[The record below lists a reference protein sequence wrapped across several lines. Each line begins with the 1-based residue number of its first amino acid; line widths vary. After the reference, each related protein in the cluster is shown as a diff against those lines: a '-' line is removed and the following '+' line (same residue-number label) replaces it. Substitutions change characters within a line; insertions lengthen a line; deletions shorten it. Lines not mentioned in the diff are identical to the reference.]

1 MSVMTM
7 STMTKKLKSKSGI
20 SLAIALVFFLLCA
33 MVGTVVLSAASVSAG
48 KTAREREAYR
58 QTLAMTSAA
67 NLLKEDLQTMT
78 FTGTYAK
85 TETVTTTVTPGNPPD
100 VLPSTEVTTATAY
113 EKGTGALTDSRI
125 FVMSGH
131 QKLDLGDL
139 FFYNQEELK
148 TDLVVTLDPVV
159 KNLVFG
165 EIVDQNIPAVNATL
179 TVGLDYTITVVLSCG
194 ENQMILTFAPQV
206 SEQVTVAEPTVTNSD
221 DETQSTKTT
230 VTTYTTTIRWEA
242 PVIQEGGASG

>member
-1 MSVMTM
+1 
-7 STMTKKLKSKSGI
+7 
-20 SLAIALVFFLLCA
+20 
-33 MVGTVVLSAASVSAG
+33 
-48 KTAREREAYR
+48 
-58 QTLAMTSAA
+58 
-67 NLLKEDLQTMT
+67 
-78 FTGTYAK
+78 
-85 TETVTTTVTPGNPPD
+85 
-100 VLPSTEVTTATAY
+100 
-113 EKGTGALTDSRI
+113 
-125 FVMSGH
+125 MSGH

-148 TDLVVTLDPVV
+148 TDLVVTPDPVV

-194 ENQMILTFAPQV
+194 DNQMTLTFAPQV
-206 SEQVTVAEPTVTNSD
+206 SEQVTVGEPTIDSLTD
-221 DETQSTKTT
+221 YESTKST